1 LAFAAS
7 FARARA
13 SDAAMSVDLSSFV
26 IPVLEII
33 WIDVILSG
41 DNAIVIA
48 LACASLPPEQR
59 SRGVILGSGAAIGLR
74 AAFTL
79 VFVRLLTLP
88 FVKLIGG
95 LLLLWIAVKLARD
108 ERRRSP
114 MSPAASVFAAV
125 RLIVIADAVM
135 SLDNIVAIAAA
146 AKGSLLLVCF
156 GLALSVPL
164 IIFGSRLLTGLFARF
179 PVLVW
184 AGAALLGFIGG
195 ELIGREI
202 MAAPPPIGNLSLVQ
216 EPYFAAIC
224 EVCCAVLVTILA
236 RLLPDPKERLGS
248 G

>member
-1 LAFAAS
+1 MSINLAT
-7 FARARA
+7 
-13 SDAAMSVDLSSFV
+13 FV

-33 WIDVILSG
+33 WIDVVLSG

-48 LACASLPPEQR
+48 LACASLPPKQR
-59 SRGVILGSGAAIGLR
+59 SRGVILGSAAAIGLR
-74 AAFTL
+74 AVFTI

-95 LLLLWIAVKLARD
+95 LLLLWIAIRLARD
-108 ERRRSP
+108 ERQRSP

-146 AKGSLLLVCF
+146 AKGSVLLVIF

-164 IIFGSRLLTGLFARF
+164 IIFGSSLLIGFFARF
-179 PVLVW
+179 PVLIW

-202 MAAPPPIGNLSLVQ
+202 VAAPPPIGNLAFVRWA
-216 EPYFAAIC
+216 YFAAIC
-224 EVCCAVLVTILA
+224 GLCGAILVLLIA
-236 RLLPDPKERLGS
+236 RLLPQPKKQTG
-248 G
+248 